1 MLDWL
6 EAHHIPVY
14 KLVDPL
20 EKRGIPS
27 LPVFVALLLILIYML
42 LGPLNLFGGG
52 FGWGGGGNFKLIDMT
67 TGECVASAHLTFA
80 NSELYE
86 TDIDANC
93 NANVNLL
100 PGEYKLKVTKD
111 GCNEATLQVSLAEG
125 SNEVDVSLA
134 CGNTQDQ
141 VSLCFSPGSGLGI
154 VKAKAYRL
162 GVYNS
167 TISNCGTNKCDFFV
181 ESGLTYKFETSN
193 GYYSDVE
200 YPANALKTYSESAS
214 CITLLSGGVSPNP
227 PAGKGQVIV
236 KVKDG
241 MGNLVPGVMVKLVN
255 PDDINGEIA
264 SQRTGYNGSSLG
276 VAFFEE
282 KIGTMFKVKV
292 EAGENSSAYF
302 GTAVYNVT
310 AEPLEITVSLSVSVT
325 AHLTVLDK
333 TTNLGIT
340 GVLFTLFEQ
349 PSELNKT
356 YTYSGTDG
364 KANVGLRSGY
374 SYRVALWRQGYKY
387 AEGTL
392 DAGTDK
398 TFYMEKIAETQVGA
412 VDAVV
417 YFKDSGLGVEGA
429 TATLVKGGVPT
440 GYYAPKTNPDGQTS
454 FEGVMPGDY
463 CVEIS
468 RTKGVS
474 SACSENPVTVVADD
488 RALVEIP
495 ISEYTYRLD
504 VIVKKQDGSGVK
516 DASVKV
522 TDSFASFSY
531 SNKTNAVGRASFNI
545 PETNTNVLVRVLYKD
560 ANGEVYDVGQA
571 VGKITERKET
581 TIYLVPSGNTIV
593 YLEAQDLNGN
603 NLSLSDTK
611 LQAGNTY
618 NFLFSLGLFDI
629 QGNKPEMVKFTVQDT
644 KGYVEFIPTSQYEW
658 LTTSSS
664 SPSTTLDYLVQ
675 GDYDSNSRK
684 QIAVPVRIKQVFSDE
699 IYHNFTYK
707 GYWKNGTG
715 DKLIEINDPATGFYK
730 SPSFTMQAGYCSK
743 YGDSSVGLFGVCKY
757 ILSGG
762 AQLKPDPS
770 VSVNLLDNV
779 TMGIEVTNEG
789 SSTYSGGV
797 VIEDTLLNL
806 FFASQAQGST
816 TELKIKKGATETALP
831 RSQYTLDVH
840 KLTISN
846 LAMEHG
852 DTLKVLLVAQAV
864 SPSQTLISSFAGV
877 QGLGNMTFTI
887 LGQTTPILKSMTP
900 SVLYDLTNSLEFSF
914 KEEESGA
921 DIQKWRILS
930 GKAYLNGDGL
940 SCKMDLNDPRETHL
954 VPTDPTDSLFHI
966 NFDGACRIQQSGKVN
981 LSISGNLA
989 NLKPKDWIKTAQP
1002 CLTFPQPIV
1011 IFAQPQVECQV
1022 DFVYA
1027 PNEAQRVEQPTDGG
1041 ATTFCTRQTPVT
1053 VYVRTCDSGVDVK
1066 DFDAVDFDNNVASAL
1081 ISGKSIIFTYVRR
1094 LSGADTGETVVRTS
1108 VGATVEATNGVL
1120 SSTYQLPMMD
1130 FYVQNPPST
1139 QATGAFFIA
1148 KEIQK
1153 YGETL
1158 NCRQKFCNIEQ
1169 VLNYVSEQTNGFAT
1183 IPYSTNFKMVDQKI
1197 TPQDIE
1203 TIWKAAGLPNDVV
1216 TGTDQYE
1223 GGIKYVI
1230 DVNDFHVPKKGDNA
1244 VVLKTYTDGK
1254 GNDHVFVSFS
1264 NIPDSSGIYSKADYM
1279 QLYILNQD
1287 KFSSMNKLKAEI
1299 KIDSSVA
1306 SKAPIQTALENVVKD
1321 SWNLAYSSVANTQH
1335 ILQGEICD
1343 TTAGSTSSIC
1353 IKLNSTVG
1361 DYHIA
1366 AIYSEVLA
1374 DGKVVVHFV
1383 ATDADKLL
1391 ALINAFDDAIKNPG
1405 MGSGLAVG
1413 RDGQYLRTAPKELN
1427 FDCVYGADRCSTQLT
1442 PELNDSLK
1450 RFGAKMI
1457 GGSTIAAD
1465 IELIYTEQTPQ
1476 MAVVICPD
1484 LTNCRQTAY
1493 IEDAVNS
1500 KGFKPHW
1507 GAKADIPDGGILW
1520 SESGNILPQFYAFG
1534 GTLQTVTKLLDSYG
1548 NSGAWPGYAKFDYA
1562 TAGYSEMVMSKLNQ
1576 LLASNGTAIK
1586 GGDTN
1591 VINATTVKI
1600 TTADCRLGLSD
1611 IGGKIVDK
1619 DGKEMALYGGQT
1631 YFLTLKADD
1640 TPGVSGFVVYANSL
1654 TTLPEGASL
1663 PALRCVSPQQLAPR
1677 PLDMVF
1683 LGRTNDLGTFLDIYS
1698 YSIFKDGDSLDE
1710 AALSTMRTRLSL
1722 PSHSEFEVK
1731 VADIDGDKN
1740 SEIIMFSKSSGIL
1753 SVLYKNGEDSSGN
1766 IIEGSKLNTTAG
1778 PQDWKSRVKRSITF
1792 DGMHFVDFAVLPWKI
1807 STNGTEVPAIA
1818 MLRNHDGNND
1828 IYVYEYATI
1837 PSTVNKD
1844 YTPKTQ
1850 LDVNNDDFNM
1860 LKAVDIDGKISLIAA
1875 YLTDSAT
1882 TVVAMYPVTDSN
1894 AILGSE
1900 YDWNDAHSKYFKL
1913 KGTMGDGDKHGCAEV
1928 SVGDWNKDGKK
1939 ELTCLYYGGC
1949 KVLTTGGR
1957 NVNEIF
1963 LFDIAAM
1970 QNKGDT
1976 IELDGSTVSYKTWIN
1991 SVDIQADNIKLA
2003 DIDGKG
2009 QDYII
2014 QSDLTGGHGGICE
2027 PNNPSFVTYKD
2038 KVNLLIGQNYGDG
2051 GKVATDLKDKD
2062 VIIKLRNTYQ
2072 DVIVYDWLNN
2082 WGPKVA

>member
-27 LPVFVALLLILIYML
+27 LPVFVALLLILIYIL
-42 LGPLNLFGGG
+42 LGPLNLLGGG

-111 GCNEATLQVSLAEG
+111 GCNEATLEVSLAEG

-181 ESGLTYKFETSN
+181 ENGLTYKFETSN

-282 KIGTMFKVKV
+282 KLGTLFKVKV

-302 GTAVYNVT
+302 GATVYNVT
-310 AEPLEITVSLSVSVT
+310 EEPLQITVSLSVSVT
-325 AHLTVLDK
+325 SHLTVLDK
-333 TTNLGIT
+333 STNLGIS
-340 GVLFTLFEQ
+340 GMLFTLFEQ
-349 PSELNKT
+349 PSEQNKT
-356 YTYSGTDG
+356 YTYSGTEG

-374 SYRVALWRQGYKY
+374 SYRVALWKQGYKY
-387 AEGTL
+387 VEGTL
-392 DAGTDK
+392 DAGADK
-398 TFYMEKIAETQVGA
+398 TFYMEKIAENQVGA

-417 YFKDSGLGVEGA
+417 YFEDSGLGVEGA
-429 TATLVKGGVPT
+429 TATLVKDGVPT
-440 GYYAPKTNPDGQTS
+440 GYYAPKTNPDGQTA

-468 RTKGVS
+468 RTKGVA
-474 SACSENPVTVVADD
+474 SACSDNPVTVVADD

-522 TDSFASFSY
+522 TDSFAAFSS

-571 VGKITERKET
+571 VGKITERKEV

-593 YLEAQDLNGN
+593 YLKAEDLNGN
-603 NLSLSDTK
+603 NLSLADAK

-664 SPSTTLDYLVQ
+664 SPSTTLDYLAQ
-675 GDYDSNSRK
+675 GDYDSNTRV
-684 QIAVPVRIKQVFSDE
+684 QIAVPVRVKQVFSGE
-699 IYHNFTYK
+699 KYHNFTYK
-707 GYWKNGTG
+707 GYWKNGT
-715 DKLIEINDPATGFYK
+715 IEINDPATGFYK

-743 YGDSSVGLFGVCKY
+743 YADFGVCKY

-797 VIEDTLLNL
+797 VVEDTLLNL

-846 LAMEHG
+846 LALDHG
-852 DTLKVLLVAQAV
+852 DTLKILLVAQAV
-864 SPSQTLISSFAGV
+864 SPPQTLISSFAGT

-887 LGQTTPILKSMTP
+887 LGQATPILKSMTP
-900 SVLYDLTNSLEFSF
+900 SVLYDLTNRLEFSF
-914 KEEESGA
+914 KEEESGV
-921 DIQKWRILS
+921 DIQKWRILQ
-930 GKAYLNGDGL
+930 GRAYLNGDGL
-940 SCKMDLNDPRETHL
+940 SCKMDLNDPRETHMTNRDQNS
-954 VPTDPTDSLFHI
+954 PLFQI
-966 NFDGACRIQQSGKVN
+966 DFDEACRIKQSGKVN

-1027 PNEAQRVEQPTDGG
+1027 PDEAQRVEQPTDGG
-1041 ATTFCTRQTPVT
+1041 ATTFCTRQTPVI
-1053 VYVRTCDSGVDVK
+1053 VYVRKCESGVDVK
-1066 DFDAVDFDNNVASAL
+1066 NFDAIDFDNNVASAL
-1081 ISGKSIIFTYVRR
+1081 ASGKSIIFTYVRK

-1108 VGATVEATNGVL
+1108 VGATVEATNGIL

-1169 VLNYVSEQTNGFAT
+1169 VLNYVKEQTNDFAT

-1203 TIWKAAGLPNDVV
+1203 TVWRAAGLPNDVV
-1216 TGTDQYE
+1216 TATDQYE
-1223 GGIKYVI
+1223 GSIRYVI

-1264 NIPDSSGIYSKADYM
+1264 NIPDSSGTYSKADYI

-1287 KFSSMNKLKAEI
+1287 KFSSLNKLKAEI
-1299 KIDSSVA
+1299 KIDSSVT
-1306 SKAPIQTALENVVKD
+1306 SKSDQVKAALENVVKD
-1321 SWNLAYSSVANTQH
+1321 SWNLSYSTVTNTQH

-1343 TTAGSTSSIC
+1343 TSSASMSSIC
-1353 IKLNSTVG
+1353 TKLNSTTG

-1366 AIYSEVLA
+1366 AIYSEILT
-1374 DGKVVVHFV
+1374 DGKVIVHFV

-1391 ALINAFDDAIKNPG
+1391 ALINALDDAVKNPG

-1413 RDGQYLRTAPKELN
+1413 GDGEYLRTAPTELR
-1427 FDCVYGADRCSTQLT
+1427 FDCVYGTEKCSAQHLT

-1450 RFGAKMI
+1450 MFGAKMI
-1457 GGSTIAAD
+1457 GGGAVAAD
-1465 IELIYTEQTPQ
+1465 ITLIYTEQTPQ
-1476 MAVVICPD
+1476 MAVVICPSIGE
-1484 LTNCRQTAY
+1484 CRETAY

-1507 GAKADIPDGGILW
+1507 GANAEIPDGGMLW
-1520 SESGNILPQFYAFG
+1520 SESGNVLPQFYVFG
-1534 GTLQTVTKLLDSYG
+1534 GNLQTVTKLLDTYK
-1548 NSGAWPGYAKFDYA
+1548 NSGVWPGYAQFDYA
-1562 TAGYSEMVMSKLNQ
+1562 TAGYKEITMSKLNE

-1586 GGDTN
+1586 SGDIG
-1591 VINATTVKI
+1591 VINATVVNI
-1600 TTADCRLGLSD
+1600 TSADCRIDLSD
-1611 IGGKIVDK
+1611 IDGKIVDK
-1619 DGKEMALYGGQT
+1619 DSKETNLYGGQT
-1631 YFLTLKADD
+1631 YFLSLKPDD
-1640 TPGVSGFVVYANSL
+1640 APGESRFVVYVNNL
-1654 TTLPEGASL
+1654 TAFDTGASL
-1663 PALRCVSPQQLAPR
+1663 PTKKCLSPSQTLPR

-1683 LGRTNDLGTFLDIYS
+1683 LGHTSDLGTFVDIYS
-1698 YSIFKDGDSLDE
+1698 YSAFKDGDSLDD
-1710 AALSTMRTRLSL
+1710 ASLSTRRTRLSI
-1722 PSHSEFEVK
+1722 PDNGEERIK
-1731 VADIDGDKN
+1731 VADIEGDGN
-1740 SEIIMFSKSSGIL
+1740 SEIIVFSNSGDKI
-1753 SVLYKNGEDSSGN
+1753 SVLYKNGEDSNGN
-1766 IIEGSKLNTTAG
+1766 IIPGDVLNTTAG
-1778 PQDWKSRVKRSITF
+1778 LRDWKSRVKKSITF
-1792 DGMHFVDFAVLPWKI
+1792 SGMHLVDFAVFPWK
-1807 STNGTEVPAIA
+1807 NARGNEVP
-1818 MLRNHDGNND
+1818 MLAVLNNHDGDND
-1828 IYVYEYATI
+1828 IYVYEYNGI
-1837 PSTVNKD
+1837 PSSVDKD
-1844 YTPKTQ
+1844 YDKIW
-1850 LDVNNDDFNM
+1850 LDVSDDDFNT
-1860 LKAVDIDGKISLIAA
+1860 LDAVEIDGKINLLAA
-1875 YLTDSAT
+1875 YVDST
-1882 TVVAMYPVTDSN
+1882 SVVAFYPISDKT
-1894 AILGSE
+1894 AGLG
-1900 YDWNDAHSKYFKL
+1900 YNNWNKADNRSKYFKPE
-1913 KGTMGDGDKHGCAEV
+1913 GTIGTGSTRGCADV
-1928 SVGDWNKDGKK
+1928 AVGDWNNDMKK
-1939 ELTCLYYGGC
+1939 EFVCLYYGGC
-1949 KVLTTGGR
+1949 EGNK
-1957 NVNEIF
+1957 NVNDLF
-1963 LFDIAAM
+1963 LFDIASM
-1970 QNKGDT
+1970 KN
-1976 IELDGSTVSYKTWIN
+1976 DGSTLSLSRDIVSYKTWIN
-1991 SVDIQADNIKLA
+1991 TADIQADNIKIA
-2003 DIDGKG
+2003 NIDTSGV
-2009 QDYII
+2009 QLIH
-2014 QSDLTGGHGGICE
+2014 SDLIGGHGGVCE
-2027 PNNPSFVTYKD
+2027 PEQPSFITYKD
-2038 KVNLLIGQNYGDG
+2038 KVNLQLGQNYGDG
-2051 GKVATDLKDKD
+2051 NSVANDLKDKD
-2062 VIIKLRNTYQ
+2062 IELKMRGIYK
-2072 DVIVYDWLNN
+2072 DVFLYDWMHN

>member
-1 MLDWL
+1 L
-6 EAHHIPVY
+6 
-14 KLVDPL
+14 
-20 EKRGIPS
+20 
-27 LPVFVALLLILIYML
+27 
-42 LGPLNLFGGG
+42 GGG

-111 GCNEATLQVSLAEG
+111 GCNEATLEVSLAEG

-200 YPANALKTYSESAS
+200 YPANALKAYGESAS
-214 CITLLSGGVSPNP
+214 CITLLSGGVSPNL

-241 MGNLVPGVMVKLVN
+241 MGNLVPGAMVRLVN
-255 PDDINGEIA
+255 PDDINGEIS

-276 VAFFEE
+276 VAFFDE
-282 KIGTMFKVKV
+282 KLGTLFKVKV
-292 EAGENSSAYF
+292 EASENTSAYF
-302 GTAVYNVT
+302 GNTVYNVT
-310 AEPLEITVSLSVSVT
+310 EEPLTITISLSASVT
-325 AHLTVLDK
+325 SHLTVLDK
-333 TTNLGIT
+333 STNLGIT

-349 PSELNKT
+349 PSEQNKT
-356 YTYSGTDG
+356 YTYSGTEG
-364 KANVGLRSGY
+364 KANIGLRSGY
-374 SYRVALWRQGYKY
+374 SYRVALWKQGYKY
-387 AEGTL
+387 VEGTL
-392 DAGTDK
+392 DAGADK
-398 TFYMEKIAETQVGA
+398 TFYMEKIAENQVGA
-412 VDAVV
+412 VDAIV

-429 TATLVKGGVPT
+429 TATLVKDGVPT
-440 GYYAPKTNPDGQTS
+440 GYYAPKTNPDGQTA

-468 RTKGVS
+468 RTKGVA
-474 SACSENPVTVVADD
+474 SACSDNPVTVVADD

-522 TDSFASFSY
+522 TDSFAAFSF
-531 SNKTNAVGRASFNI
+531 SNKTNAVGRASFSV
-545 PETNTNVLVRVLYKD
+545 PETNTNVLVQVLYKD

-593 YLEAQDLNGN
+593 YLEAEDLNGN
-603 NLSLSDTK
+603 ELDLSNVTLR
-611 LQAGNTY
+611 AGNTY

-664 SPSTTLDYLVQ
+664 SPSTTLDYLAQ
-675 GDYDSNSRK
+675 GDYDSNTRK
-684 QIAVPVRIKQVFSDE
+684 QIAVPVRVKQVFSGE
-699 IYHNFTYK
+699 KYHNFTYK
-707 GYWKNGTG
+707 GYWKNGT
-715 DKLIEINDPATGFYK
+715 IEINDPATGFYK

-743 YGDSSVGLFGVCKY
+743 YGDSSVVLFGVCKY

-770 VSVNLLDNV
+770 VTVNLLDNV

-789 SSTYSGGV
+789 SSTYSGGI

-846 LAMEHG
+846 LALDHG
-852 DTLKVLLVAQAV
+852 DTLKILLVAQAV
-864 SPSQTLISSFAGV
+864 SPPQTLISSFAGT

-887 LGQTTPILKSMTP
+887 LGQATPILKSMTP
-900 SVLYDLTNSLEFSF
+900 SVLYDLTNRLEFSF
-914 KEEESGA
+914 KEEESGV
-921 DIQKWRILS
+921 DIQKWRILQ
-930 GKAYLNGDGL
+930 GRAYLNGDGL
-940 SCKMDLNDPRETHL
+940 SCKMDLNDPREMHMTNR
-954 VPTDPTDSLFHI
+954 DPNNPLFQI
-966 NFDGACRIQQSGKVN
+966 DFDGACRIQQNGKVN

-989 NLKPKDWIKTAQP
+989 NLKPRDWIKTAQP

-1011 IFAQPQVECQV
+1011 IFAQPQVDCQV

-1027 PNEAQRVEQPTDGG
+1027 PDEAQRVEQPTDGG

-1053 VYVRTCDSGVDVK
+1053 VYVRTCDSGVNVK
-1066 DFDAVDFDNNVASAL
+1066 NFDAIDVDNNVASAL
-1081 ISGKSIIFTYVRR
+1081 ASGKSIIFYYFKR
-1094 LSGADTGETVVRTS
+1094 LTGADTGETIVKTS
-1108 VGATVEATNGVL
+1108 VGATVQATNGVL
-1120 SSTYQLPMMD
+1120 SSTYKLPMMD

-1148 KEIQK
+1148 KDIQK
-1153 YGETL
+1153 YGEAL
-1158 NCRQKFCNIEQ
+1158 DCRQRFCNIEQ
-1169 VLNYVSEQTNGFAT
+1169 VLNYIKEQTNDFAT

-1203 TIWKAAGLPNDVV
+1203 NVWRAAGLPNDVV

-1223 GGIKYVI
+1223 GSIRYVI
-1230 DVNDFHVPKKGDNA
+1230 DVNDFHVPKKGDDA

-1254 GNDHVFVSFS
+1254 GNDHVFISFS
-1264 NIPDSSGIYSKADYM
+1264 NIPDTSGTYSKADYM

-1287 KFSSMNKLKAEI
+1287 NFAGIKKLKAEI
-1299 KIDSSVA
+1299 NVDKSVI
-1306 SKAPIQTALENVVKD
+1306 SKSDQVQTALENLVNN
-1321 SWNLAYSSVANTQH
+1321 SWNLTYSTVTGTQH

-1343 TTAGSTSSIC
+1343 TSLTSMSSIC
-1353 IKLNSTVG
+1353 MKLNSTTG

-1366 AIYSEVLA
+1366 AIYSEVLT

-1391 ALINAFDDAIKNPG
+1391 ALINALDDAVKNPG
-1405 MGSGLAVG
+1405 TGSGLAVG
-1413 RDGQYLRTAPKELN
+1413 RDGQYLRTAPKELR
-1427 FDCVYGADRCSTQLT
+1427 FDCIYGADKCSTQLT

-1450 RFGAKMI
+1450 AFGAKMI

-1465 IELIYTEQTPQ
+1465 IELVYTDQTPQ
-1476 MAVVICPD
+1476 MAVVICPNLAD
-1484 LTNCRQTAY
+1484 CRQPAPQY
-1493 IEDAVNS
+1493 IEDPVNS

-1507 GAKADIPDGGILW
+1507 GAKADVPDGGILW
-1520 SESGNILPQFYAFG
+1520 SESGNVLPQFYAFG
-1534 GTLQTVTKLLDSYG
+1534 GTLQTITKLLDSYG

-1562 TAGYSEMVMSKLNQ
+1562 TAGYREMTMSKLNE

-1586 GGDTN
+1586 SGDTG
-1591 VINATTVKI
+1591 VINATVVKI
-1600 TTADCRLGLSD
+1600 TSADCRIGLSD
-1611 IGGKIVDK
+1611 LNGKIVDK
-1619 DGKEMALYGGQT
+1619 DGKETALYGGQT
-1631 YFLTLKADD
+1631 YFLTLKPDD
-1640 TPGVSGFVVYANSL
+1640 TPGVSSFVVYANSL
-1654 TTLPEGASL
+1654 TTADPEASL
-1663 PALRCVSPQQLAPR
+1663 PALRCVSPLQLAPR

-1683 LGRTNDLGTFLDIYS
+1683 LGRTSDLGTFLDIYS
-1698 YSIFKDGDSLDE
+1698 YSSFKDGDSLDD
-1710 AALSTMRTRLSL
+1710 AALSTIRTRLSL
-1722 PSHSEFEVK
+1722 PSHNEYEVK

-1740 SEIIMFSKSSGIL
+1740 SEIILFSKSSGML
-1753 SVLYKNGEDSSGN
+1753 SVLYKNGEDSNGN
-1766 IIEGSKLNTTAG
+1766 IIDGNKLNTTAG
-1778 PQDWKSRVKRSITF
+1778 PQDWKGRVKKTIQF
-1792 DGMHFVDFAVLPWKI
+1792 DTGLGFVDFAVLPWK
-1807 STNGTEVPAIA
+1807 NAKGAEVPAIA
-1818 MLRNHDGNND
+1818 MLRNNGGNND
-1828 IYVYEYATI
+1828 VFVYEYATI

-1844 YTPKTQ
+1844 YTPQTE
-1850 LDVNNDDFNM
+1850 LDINDDNFNM
-1860 LKAVDIDGKISLIAA
+1860 LKAVDIDGKISLLTA
-1875 YLTDSAT
+1875 YLTALET
-1882 TVVAMYPVTDSN
+1882 TVVAMYPVTDKN
-1894 AILGSE
+1894 APIGSE
-1900 YDWNDAHSKYFKL
+1900 YNQWSGDDNRSKYFKL
-1913 KGTMGDGDKHGCAEV
+1913 KSSDIRGCADIN
-1928 SVGDWNKDGKK
+1928 VGDWNKEGKK
-1939 ELTCLYYGGC
+1939 ELACLYYGGC
-1949 KVLTTGGR
+1949 PNNR
-1957 NVNEIF
+1957 NINDIF

-1970 QNKGDT
+1970 QNNKDV
-1976 IELDGSTVSYKTWIN
+1976 INLDESTVSYKTWIN
-1991 SVDIQADNIKLA
+1991 SADTQADNIKLA
-2003 DIDGKG
+2003 DIDGSG
-2009 QDYII
+2009 TDVLI
-2014 QSDLTGGHGGICE
+2014 QSDLIGGHGGYCQPE
-2027 PNNPSFVTYKD
+2027 NPSFVTYKD
-2038 KVNLLIGQNYGDG
+2038 KVNLLLGQNYGDG
-2051 GKVATDLKDKD
+2051 DKVTTDLKDKD
-2062 VIIKLRNTYQ
+2062 ITIKLRSTYQ
-2072 DVIVYDWLNN
+2072 DVAVYDWLNS
-2082 WGPKVA
+2082 WGPKIA